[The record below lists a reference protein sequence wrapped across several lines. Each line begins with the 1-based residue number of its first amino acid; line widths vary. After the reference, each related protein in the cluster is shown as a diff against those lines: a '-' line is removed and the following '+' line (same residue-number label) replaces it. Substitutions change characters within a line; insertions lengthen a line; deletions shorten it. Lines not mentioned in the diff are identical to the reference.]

1 MSKRTHAR
9 EPGDEA
15 PQVGVASVLESGV
28 ALVAEEP
35 EFGVVTVPD
44 QRGVAEGAADVP
56 TEAEI
61 QQLNEE
67 SEVQLANLWRDYK
80 ANADPGL
87 RDQLILHYSP
97 LVKYVAGRVG
107 VGLPSNIDQADLV
120 SYGIFGLID
129 AIEKFDLDREIKF
142 ETSAISRIRG
152 AIIDELRSI
161 DWIPRSVRSK
171 ARDVERA
178 YSTLEAKL
186 QRTPS
191 EQEVATEL
199 GVPVESL
206 RRIFSQVSF
215 VNVVALDE
223 LLHAG
228 GERGDKTSLGDSLPD
243 PRAED
248 PVALFENEETRYI
261 LADSVA
267 ALPDREKIVVTLY
280 YYEGLTLNEIG
291 QVLGVTESR
300 ACQLHTK
307 AVLQLRAKMTDVAEA
322 G

>member
-1 MSKRTHAR
+1 MSKHTRAR
-9 EPGDEA
+9 ESAPPERGSAARVREDSGLAVEQESAAVPSQRDLAVSDEVVVGEVAGNAVSQDGEMDPQERVREVWVQYKTTGDE
-15 PQVGVASVLESGV
+15 
-28 ALVAEEP
+28 
-35 EFGVVTVPD
+35 
-44 QRGVAEGAADVP
+44 
-56 TEAEI
+56 
-61 QQLNEE
+61 
-67 SEVQLANLWRDYK
+67 
-80 ANADPGL
+80 GL
-87 RDQLILHYSP
+87 REQLILHYSP

-107 VGLPSNIDQADLV
+107 VGLPSNIDHADLV

-129 AIEKFDLDREIKF
+129 AIEKFDLERAIKF
-142 ETSAISRIRG
+142 ETYAINRIRG

-161 DWIPRSVRSK
+161 DWIPRSVRTK

-178 YSTLEAKL
+178 YAVLENRY
-186 QRTPS
+186 QRSPS
-191 EQEVATEL
+191 EQEVADEL
-199 GVPVESL
+199 GVSVDAL

-223 LLHAG
+223 LMHVG
-228 GERGDKTSLGDSLPD
+228 NDRSDKTTLGESLVD

-248 PVALFENEETRYI
+248 PVSIFENEETRYI
-261 LADSVA
+261 LADSVS
-267 ALPDREKIVVTLY
+267 ALPEREKIVISLY

-307 AVLQLRAKMTDVAEA
+307 AVLQLRAKMSDPSELN